1 MGFTLTITEPTT
13 AGRFAQVHLTDGI
26 KSAALK
32 FEQAAD
38 LLRMYRVGT
47 PASEVVLDVLLL
59 GITAFGLD
67 RLVPRNDADDAWTR
81 EIHITLPVSDVLL
94 WEQVRETAERC
105 LTFISGDAWQLDFV
119 ARSEKLV
126 LPAVST
132 NFPVAQVVSL
142 YSGGLDSF
150 IGAINY
156 LAANPTNAM
165 ILIGHRD
172 YRGVR
177 GVLSDQAGTYNELK
191 QAYPDRAYLRQAV
204 VGCVPATENT
214 LRSRSFLFL
223 CMGLV
228 AAHGLGDN
236 VALLIPEN
244 GNIALNAPLTPSR
257 TGSCSTRTVH
267 PNFLAYFRQ
276 MLTGLGIQNPV
287 ENPLGL
293 ETKGECVSGCL
304 NQALLRS
311 AYRFTNSCA
320 KRSHR
325 STWLNKQAMHC
336 GRCMPCIY
344 RRASLHAIG
353 ADTETYGRDICTG
366 EVDPQATLVYTNDFR
381 ACLSLLRSNPSERQ
395 VARALLTSGH
405 LDLSNLATYAAVFRR
420 ALGEVRSLLTAKG
433 TPAIKSAAGIP

>member
-1 MGFTLTITEPTT
+1 MGFTLTIAEPTT
-13 AGRFAQVHLTDGI
+13 PGQFAQIRLTDGT

-47 PASEVVLDVLLL
+47 PTSELVLDVLLL

-67 RLVPRNDADDAWTR
+67 RFVPRSTAEDAWTR
-81 EIHITLPVSDVLL
+81 ELQLTLPVSDVAL
-94 WEQVRETAERC
+94 WEQVREGAERC
-105 LTFISGDAWQLDFV
+105 LTFISGDAWQLEFV
-119 ARSEKLV
+119 PRTEKLV
-126 LPAVST
+126 LPAVPS

-156 LAANPTNAM
+156 LEANPTHAM
-165 ILIGHRD
+165 ILVGHRD

-177 GVLSDQAGTYNELK
+177 GVLSDQTETYDELSR
-191 QAYPDRAYLRQAV
+191 AYPGRAYLRQAV
-204 VGCVPATENT
+204 IGCVPATENT

-228 AAHGLGDN
+228 AAHGSGDRT
-236 VALLIPEN
+236 ALMIPEN
-244 GNIALNAPLTPSR
+244 GNIALNSPLTPSR

-267 PNFLAYFRQ
+267 PHFLTYFRR
-276 MLTGLGIQNPV
+276 LLAGLGIQNPV

-293 ETKGECVSGCL
+293 STKGECVRDCL
-304 NQALLRS
+304 NQTLLRR
-311 AYRFTNSCA
+311 AQGATNSCA

-325 STWLNKQAMHC
+325 STWLDKHASHC

-344 RRASLHAIG
+344 RRASLHTIG
-353 ADTETYGRDICTG
+353 ADTAAYGRDICIG
-366 EVDPQATLVYTNDFR
+366 DVDPQATLIYTNDFR
-381 ACLSLLRSNPSERQ
+381 ACLSLLRSNPSQREI
-395 VARALLTSGH
+395 ARALLTSGH
-405 LDLSNLATYAAVFRR
+405 LELSDLAAYAAVFRR
-420 ALGEVRSLLTAKG
+420 ALAEVRSLLAAKG